1 MRYAQ
6 LIGDLTRVMLIT
18 ISHHARSADDFESGN
33 LRQFGHKI
41 VLNTVSK
48 GGILS
53 VITQILKWKYCDSSC
68 CGSAEQVGFPN
79 DHAYRCYQGERQ
91 YGDSGNGW
99 ISLQPFLTPA
109 KHSSTP
115 GLNRFVP

>member
-1 MRYAQ
+1 MRYAE
-6 LIGDLTRVMLIT
+6 LVGDLTRVMLIA

-68 CGSAEQVGFPN
+68 CGPAEQVGFPN
-79 DHAYRCYQGERQ
+79 DHAQGCYQRE
-91 YGDSGNGW
+91 
-99 ISLQPFLTPA
+99 
-109 KHSSTP
+109 
-115 GLNRFVP
+115 